1 MQWVIN
7 GGKMTNIDL
16 YDLVDYIAFLRNVP
30 DRDSNLFYLD
40 KAIEAL
46 GTEGKDTGDINE
58 IMMIG
63 ESCYV
68 KSEEREYVPHPT
80 KRVEDDHVYYVY
92 RSLFNELKRLYMLKE
107 PKAYK
112 AFELLADDIH
122 NLGYD
127 ILNNDLKM
135 PFKCLRR
142 CLRRYWRKYD
152 KSFLRDF
159 TCDKKHASM
168 S

>member
-1 MQWVIN
+1 
-7 GGKMTNIDL
+7 MTNIDL
-16 YDLVDYIAFLRNVP
+16 YDLVNYIGTLRNVP

-46 GTEGKDTGDINE
+46 GTEGKDTGDIYS

-63 ESCYV
+63 ESCCV
-68 KSEEREYVPHPT
+68 ESDKREYVPHPK

-92 RSLFNELKRLYMLKE
+92 RSIFNELKRLYLLKD

-127 ILNNDLKM
+127 ILKNDLKM
-135 PFKCLRR
+135 PFKCLKR
-142 CLRRYWRKYD
+142 CLRRYWRKYNRL
-152 KSFLRDF
+152 FLRDYIHQNK
-159 TCDKKHASM
+159 DD
-168 S
+168 